1 MSLLRDLILTAGD
14 ALRLSNDLMRYKL
27 EAQARAVKSTVRR
40 VGLFVTLAVVAAL
53 LAGTGV
59 GFILYGIFIL
69 VARQTG
75 VVAAG
80 LLIGFG
86 LLLLAAI
93 VLLVGRSMASR
104 PVR

>member
-1 MSLLRDLILTAGD
+1 MSLLRDLIVTAGD

-27 EAQARAVKSTVRR
+27 EAQARAVKRTVRR
-40 VGLFVTLAVVAAL
+40 VGLFLTLAVIAAL

-69 VARQTG
+69 VARETG
-75 VVAAG
+75 LVAAG
-80 LLIGFG
+80 LLVGFG

-93 VLLVGRSMASR
+93 VLFVGRSMASR
-104 PVR
+104 PAD